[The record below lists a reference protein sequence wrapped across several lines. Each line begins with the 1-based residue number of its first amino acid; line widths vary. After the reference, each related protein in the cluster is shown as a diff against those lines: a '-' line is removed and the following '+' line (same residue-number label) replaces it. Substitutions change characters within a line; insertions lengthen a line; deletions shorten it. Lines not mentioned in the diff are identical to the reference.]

1 MSIVNVGAERMS
13 YDSATDVLY
22 ASSGDYDP
30 ATLDEEVD
38 AGNGVYLQYSWPGHE
53 PAFLEIFGFSKR
65 YGSLPTDIRLELPES
80 MTIALPKEL
89 AIA

>member
-1 MSIVNVGAERMS
+1 MS

-22 ASSGDYDP
+22 ASSS
-30 ATLDEEVD
+30 
-38 AGNGVYLQYSWPGHE
+38 QRSWS
-53 PAFLEIFGFSKR
+53 FFGFSKR

>member
-1 MSIVNVGAERMS
+1 MP

-38 AGNGVYLQYSWPGHE
+38 AGNG
-53 PAFLEIFGFSKR
+53 A
-65 YGSLPTDIRLELPES
+65 
-80 MTIALPKEL
+80 
-89 AIA
+89 